1 MRSIRIKKAVMLFLC
16 LYLAVCFF
24 FIEDT
29 YGTIFGMP
37 FILFRKVLG
46 FSILT
51 IVSLIA
57 GSVFFM
63 SARTGVLSGDVKKL
77 ILQIAF
83 VLFVAYSLPFIG
95 QTGSVNEG
103 SGLLELR
110 AFLNFIIF
118 LYLWSICMHSLE
130 AIKKIISVIQILGIS
145 SALLFLLLYL
155 LPIELFSVD
164 TYGKSIM
171 FESSIIYL
179 WCFTFNL
186 FFCRFLIRKNNR
198 IVPLCISV
206 FMLLCIFLTLRRG
219 FILLIL
225 FSILAILFLFF
236 FKRNK
241 IRFISFSVIGVVIW
255 FFSGRFFG
263 SRYDF
268 FSLLDSKSEAYE
280 MAQSS
285 NLGHTLDIV
294 LGFNQILIHPF
305 IGIGPGVALTSGSKN
320 EDFIVSSVLH
330 CQPLHFWLRLGL
342 LGFIFIL
349 VYYYKALKTGWRAV
363 NIPHIDFTCKYA
375 AAAVFGFMTG
385 HFVSSIFAPPFYVF
399 EKQLLIFSLLF
410 VLVVAIREKSLINEK
425 TLPLEENSIRI

>member
-1 MRSIRIKKAVMLFLC
+1 MLFLF
-16 LYLAVCFF
+16 LYLVVCFF

-29 YGTIFGMP
+29 YGSIFETP
-37 FILFRKVLG
+37 FILFQKFLG

-51 IVSLIA
+51 IISLIA
-57 GSVFFM
+57 GTVFFM
-63 SARTGVLSGDVKKL
+63 SARAGVLGNEVKKL
-77 ILQIAF
+77 ILQIVI
-83 VLFVAYSLPFIG
+83 VLFVAYFLSFIG
-95 QTGSVNEG
+95 QSGAMSEG

-110 AFLNFIIF
+110 AFLNFITF
-118 LYLWSICMHSLE
+118 LYLWSICLHSLE
-130 AIKKIISVIQILGIS
+130 AVRKMISVVELLGVV

-155 LPIELFSVD
+155 LSIELFSVD
-164 TYGKSIM
+164 IYGKSIM

-179 WCFTFNL
+179 WCIAFNL
-186 FFCRFLIRKNNR
+186 FFCRFLIQKNNR
-198 IVPLCISV
+198 IIPLGISV
-206 FMLLCIFLTLRRG
+206 FLLLCIFLTLRRG

-241 IRFISFSVIGVVIW
+241 IKFISFSVLGLVLW

-263 SRYDF
+263 TRYDF
-268 FSLLDSKSEAYE
+268 LALLDPNSEAYE
-280 MAQSS
+280 LAQSS
-285 NLGHTLDIV
+285 NLGHTLDIA

-305 IGIGPGVALTSGSKN
+305 KGIGPGVALTSGAKN
-320 EDFIVSSVLH
+320 EDFIVSSVVH

-349 VYYYKALKTGWRAV
+349 VYYYKTLKIGWSAV
-363 NIPHIDFTCKYA
+363 KIRHIDFRCKYA

-399 EKQLLIFSLLF
+399 EKQLLIFSFLF
-410 VLVVAIREKSLINEK
+410 VLVVAIRDKSRINEK
-425 TLPLEENSIRI
+425 TLPVEENSIRI